1 MGYSVAFILLLL
13 SGKGLSEQALN
24 VFFAEDLDAAAWD
37 IF

>member
-1 MGYSVAFILLLL
+1 MGYSVAVILLLL

-24 VFFAEDLDAAAWD
+24 VLFAQDLDAPAWD